1 MAPRG
6 VLKGVADKSQIRR
19 RRATPTAFSNKR
31 SCPGFYSVLSPM
43 GCGVSTS
50 TQVRSQSFSPSCQS
64 PRVPPTTMVGHE
76 AYLSEL
82 YGGAIISSVEVLT
95 HTAFLLLCEHAAV
108 HGVISDEISG
118 SPLRTTRISS
128 TLLLG
133 RPGPGQKRMLFSRSE
148 TLDVKRW
155 APLPASLRA

>member
-1 MAPRG
+1 
-6 VLKGVADKSQIRR
+6 
-19 RRATPTAFSNKR
+19 
-31 SCPGFYSVLSPM
+31 
-43 GCGVSTS
+43 
-50 TQVRSQSFSPSCQS
+50 
-64 PRVPPTTMVGHE
+64 MVGHE

-95 HTAFLLLCEHAAV
+95 HTAFLLLCGHAAV

-148 TLDVKRW
+148 TLGVIRW